1 MNWGYA
7 LRRPKLVCY
16 LLGCFFLMANTSMV
30 FAQGDSSTAKLIEY
44 LTQEKA
50 QLTLSNNQATQST
63 EPLLDRA
70 SLKAH
75 NYKNQVKLL
84 LIQAKLSSLDSFLVN
99 QRKQQQNLLSHL
111 KSLQQLPL
119 DRPHDIAAQEEI
131 NKMTALNDENNSAI
145 ELIQANI
152 RLAQSLQTA
161 LVTEKETLALSEAKL
176 DEHQQLDDLTK
187 RIKLLED
194 ARRHLYHKNI
204 GIQQEKV
211 SEANFNRHITNEAKL
226 LLNNQAIT
234 LIQYRITGLEVQKR
248 LIRADYLLLRD
259 QSSKA
264 VQSVSD
270 TYKNAIS
277 QLAAIESSIR
287 TMLDLLKNEI
297 QLVSEPLLKQNL
309 VNIQKTA
316 SLRLTD
322 ITQQLQTLK
331 HDFEK
336 KQQQLK
342 QLLSLRQGLT
352 AYHMNS
358 WSSVFHQIVQ
368 IPEKLYA
375 YMSSLTLKL
384 MDHYLWK
391 DIGSAVF
398 FWFGVGFIILI
409 SIVLRR
415 MLRTVTLD
423 NDRSRWS
430 EHLFDSV
437 LILFYRN
444 IPGLALLGIM
454 LVIFFLNHIP
464 FTNYHV
470 IMTLLLVWI
479 IFYSAVLIA
488 RLFLL
493 ENLDD
498 ETGEDARLYYRL
510 KWLFILGGT
519 TTALMELSHQLQ
531 LSLLLQDLFNRLFM
545 LFLLSL
551 SLVGWKNKNL
561 IPFLMRPILK
571 TKKRY
576 FRNVISLFA
585 VLIPLILL
593 TTAVIGLVGY
603 INLAWT
609 MSSYQAYL
617 LIILAAYVLLRGLF
631 FDALELLSEWMI
643 SSLRNGWLW
652 IEVILKPLD
661 KIIRVAL
668 FLSSLYMVV
677 YLFGWTSD
685 PVVVGALKSLVTY
698 PFLNM
703 SGVRITINSSLEFIV
718 LLCLLIWAAKW
729 TREFS
734 YRGLYKST
742 EDAGI
747 RNSLSVFTQYAVI
760 LIGSFLALRVLGLDF
775 SGMSI
780 VLGGLAVGMGFGLR
794 DFASNIIGGIMLLIE
809 RPVREGDLITI
820 GEYEGRV
827 AHIGIRSMRVSSW
840 DNMEVLIPNAETF
853 SKPFTN
859 WTHQDNIVR
868 TVVPIKV
875 SRADDPVVVQQL
887 IIDVLEIIP
896 EVLPNPPVQVFLKQI
911 DDALIDF
918 EVRYFVNIQT
928 HTRFEI
934 RSKVLFAIMAQ
945 FKAAGVQAP
954 IPPYH
959 VELSNDT
966 AK

>member
-1 MNWGYA
+1 
-7 LRRPKLVCY
+7 
-16 LLGCFFLMANTSMV
+16 MANTSIV

-44 LTQEKA
+44 LTQEKV
-50 QLTLSNNQATQST
+50 QLTLSNNQAKQST
-63 EPLLDRA
+63 EPLLDRT
-70 SLKAH
+70 SLKAY

-131 NKMTALNDENNSAI
+131 NKMTALNDENNRAI

-161 LVTEKETLALSEAKL
+161 LVTEKEYLALSEAKL

-194 ARRHLYHKNI
+194 ARRHLYDKNI

-211 SEANFNRHITNEAKL
+211 SEVNFNRHITNEAKL

-234 LIQYRITGLEVQKR
+234 LIQYRITGLEVQKK

-287 TMLDLLKNEI
+287 TMLDLLQNEI
-297 QLVSEPLLKQNL
+297 HLVSEPLLKQNL

-316 SLRLTD
+316 SLRLAD

-342 QLLSLRQGLT
+342 QLLSVRQGLT

-358 WSSVFHQIVQ
+358 WSSVFHQIAQ

-398 FWFGVGFIILI
+398 FWFGVGFILLA
-409 SIVLRR
+409 SVVLRR

-464 FTNYHV
+464 FNNYHV

-561 IPFLMRPILK
+561 IPYLMRPILK

-576 FRNVISLFA
+576 FRNVISLFS

-617 LIILAAYVLLRGLF
+617 LIILATYVLLRGLF

-685 PVVVGALKSLVTY
+685 PAVVDAINSLVTY

-718 LLCLLIWAAKW
+718 LLCILIWAAKW

-760 LIGSFLALRVLGLDF
+760 LIGSFIALRVLGLDF

>member
-1 MNWGYA
+1 
-7 LRRPKLVCY
+7 
-16 LLGCFFLMANTSMV
+16 MANTTLV
-30 FAQGDSSTAKLIEY
+30 FAQKDLSTEKLIEY

-50 QLTLSNNQATQST
+50 QLTLSNNEAKTPKQPPQ
-63 EPLLDRA
+63 DRA
-70 SLKAH
+70 GLKEQK
-75 NYKNQVKLL
+75 YKNKAILL
-84 LIQAKLSSLDSFLVN
+84 IIQAKLSNLDDFLVN
-99 QRKQQQNLLSHL
+99 QRKQQQNLSTHL
-111 KSLQQLPL
+111 KTLQQLPL
-119 DRPHDIAAQEEI
+119 DRSHDILTQEEI
-131 NKMTALNDENNSAI
+131 NKTNSNNEKNNKAI

-152 RLAQSLQTA
+152 HLAQSQQTA
-161 LVTEKETLALSEAKL
+161 LIAEKEQLELIEAKI
-176 DEHQQLDDLTK
+176 DEKQQLDDLNK
-187 RIKLLED
+187 RIQILET
-194 ARRHLYHKNI
+194 ARSNLYHKNVD
-204 GIQQEKV
+204 IQQQKINAIDFNTNIASEEK
-211 SEANFNRHITNEAKL
+211 I

-234 LIQYRITGLEVQKR
+234 LIQYRITGLEVQKS
-248 LIRADYLLLRD
+248 LIRANYLLLRD

-264 VQSVSD
+264 VQSVSE

-277 QLAAIESSIR
+277 QLTVIESSLR
-287 TMLDLLKNEI
+287 NMLDLLKNEI
-297 QLVSEPLLKQNL
+297 LVVSDTRLKQNL
-309 VNIQKTA
+309 LGIQKTA
-316 SLRLTD
+316 LLRLTE
-322 ITQQLQTLK
+322 ITQQLQSLK
-331 HDFEK
+331 KDFAK

-342 QLLSLRQGLT
+342 QLLSLRQGFT
-352 AYHMNS
+352 AYNMDS
-358 WSSVFHQIVQ
+358 WSSVFHQLVL
-368 IPEKLYA
+368 IPEKLYS
-375 YMSSLTLKL
+375 YVFSLTLKL
-384 MDHYLWK
+384 MDRYLWK
-391 DIGSAVF
+391 DVGSAVF
-398 FWFGVGFIILI
+398 FWFGVGFILVL
-409 SIVLRR
+409 SICLRR
-415 MLRTVTLD
+415 LLRTVTID
-423 NDRSRWS
+423 DDSSRWS

-444 IPGLALLGIM
+444 IPELALLGVM

-464 FTNYHV
+464 FNNYHLL
-470 IMTLLLVWI
+470 MTLLLVWI
-479 IFYSAVLIA
+479 IFHSLILIA

-493 ENLDD
+493 ESLNDAS
-498 ETGEDARLYYRL
+498 GNDARLYYRL

-545 LFLLSL
+545 LFLLAL
-551 SLVGWKNKNL
+551 SLVGWKNKDV
-561 IPFLMRPILK
+561 IPFLMRPIIK

-576 FRNVISLFA
+576 FRNVISLFS

-603 INLAWT
+603 INLAWI

-617 LIILAAYVLLRGLF
+617 LIILAAYVMLRGLF

-643 SSLRNGWLW
+643 SSLHNGWLW

-668 FLSSLYMVV
+668 FLSSLYMVA
-677 YLFGWTSD
+677 YLFGWSSD
-685 PVVVGALKSLVTY
+685 PQVIDAINRLITY
-698 PFLNM
+698 PFINV
-703 SGVRITINSSLEFIV
+703 SGVRITISSSLQFIV
-718 LLCLLIWAAKW
+718 LVCLLVWASKW

-734 YRGLYKST
+734 YRWLYKST

-760 LIGSFLALRVLGLDF
+760 LVGSFITLRILGLDF
-775 SGMSI
+775 SGMSM

-896 EVLPNPPVQVFLKQI
+896 EVLPEPPVQVFLKQI

-918 EVRYFVNIQT
+918 EIRYFINIQS

-959 VELSNDT
+959 IELTNDT
-966 AK
+966 EK